1 MERVA
6 PVAVFSVFPSV
17 VVVVSTVLRGSIVL
31 QLSVVQLGKGG
42 NQSSQHSLITATY
55 ETRSTMTPARS
66 VCCSVHKTDAQ
77 QPLIQPS
84 TPEATLAET
93 MQPSFIMEL
102 LLSLRRLK

>member
-6 PVAVFSVFPSV
+6 PAAVFSVLPSV
-17 VVVVSTVLRGSIVL
+17 VVVVSPVLRGSIVL

-42 NQSSQHSLITATY
+42 NQSLQHSLITATY

-66 VCCSVHKTDAQ
+66 VCCSVHKTEAQ

-102 LLSLRRLK
+102 QLSLRTK